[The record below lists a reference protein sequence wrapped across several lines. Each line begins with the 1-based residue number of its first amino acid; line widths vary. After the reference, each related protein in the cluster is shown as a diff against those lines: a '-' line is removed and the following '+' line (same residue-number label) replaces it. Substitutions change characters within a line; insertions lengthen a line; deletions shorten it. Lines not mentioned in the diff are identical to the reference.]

1 MGASASVASR
11 HHQTVAG
18 EQLPAGDRGRH
29 RFQPCFVP
37 APWGSGERPV
47 PSEHRGREVREIH
60 EDHLP
65 HPRLRRRPD
74 HRRAARCGSRQLL
87 LADHA
92 VDHAVVHP
100 HSSLRRQRAQ
110 RPCVGAHGRRKLH
123 GVVDDVSSHPPDTR
137 GARRAHQGRQRR
149 SRRADT
155 RDVPS
160 RGQSQQR
167 LPDRSRQTEERPPL
181 QRRQRSRHAGCVGA
195 GKHGTHR
202 GPHQGAPPVHRP
214 RHHHRAPAAAKSREG
229 SPGGRQGP
237 GAEPGGPARA
247 LGLLRHSRG
256 SRFRGACLGCGEV
269 SRRRASRR
277 GLRLSIDIRFPIYR
291 GGSMKPAK
299 LIAGTA
305 LLCAAAF
312 PVSSRAQD
320 YPSRSVLFVVPFT
333 PGTAADSLARLV
345 QPHLSQRW
353 GVPVVVENRPGAS
366 GIIGIDSVAKA
377 NPDGYTYLFTSTA
390 FGTLAAMN
398 PKLPYDPDKSFAPVM
413 LLGTS
418 PLSLLVSNNFPAKT
432 VKELIVEAK
441 KRPGDL
447 NYASAGTGSVFHLSM
462 ELLQHE
468 AGTKMIHVPYKGTTG
483 VINDLIAGHVQ
494 ASMMV
499 FQTAVPL
506 VQGGRVRMLAVMTSQ
521 RAPGLPDVPTMVES
535 GFPNL
540 IVEAWTGVM
549 VPAKTPPAVVSK
561 FNGEVN
567 KVLALQDVKAAA
579 ARIDVTLAGGTPE
592 TLDALVKKEIKQWT
606 QVVQRANIK
615 PE

>member
-1 MGASASVASR
+1 
-11 HHQTVAG
+11 
-18 EQLPAGDRGRH
+18 
-29 RFQPCFVP
+29 
-37 APWGSGERPV
+37 
-47 PSEHRGREVREIH
+47 
-60 EDHLP
+60 
-65 HPRLRRRPD
+65 
-74 HRRAARCGSRQLL
+74 
-87 LADHA
+87 
-92 VDHAVVHP
+92 
-100 HSSLRRQRAQ
+100 
-110 RPCVGAHGRRKLH
+110 
-123 GVVDDVSSHPPDTR
+123 
-137 GARRAHQGRQRR
+137 
-149 SRRADT
+149 
-155 RDVPS
+155 
-160 RGQSQQR
+160 
-167 LPDRSRQTEERPPL
+167 
-181 QRRQRSRHAGCVGA
+181 
-195 GKHGTHR
+195 
-202 GPHQGAPPVHRP
+202 
-214 RHHHRAPAAAKSREG
+214 
-229 SPGGRQGP
+229 
-237 GAEPGGPARA
+237 
-247 LGLLRHSRG
+247 
-256 SRFRGACLGCGEV
+256 
-269 SRRRASRR
+269 
-277 GLRLSIDIRFPIYR
+277 
-291 GGSMKPAK
+291 MKPAK

-418 PLSLLVSNNFPAKT
+418 PLSLLVSNNFPANT
-432 VKELIVEAK
+432 VKEFIAEAK

-506 VQGGRVRMLAVMTSQ
+506 VQGGRARMLAVMSSQ
-521 RAPGLPDVPTMVES
+521 RAQALPDVPTIVEA
-535 GFPNL
+535 GFPNM

-549 VPAKTPPAVVSK
+549 VPAKTPRAVIGK

-567 KVLALQDVKAAA
+567 KVLALEDVKAAA
-579 ARIDVTLAGGTPE
+579 ARIDVALAGGAPE
-592 TLDALVKKEIKQWT
+592 TLDALVKKEIRQWT
-606 QVVQRANIK
+606 QVVQQANIK